1 MHEVKKAVIDT
12 NVLIYD
18 LFEDSMYHKEA
29 SSILDMLEAWIIPTI
44 VIHEFIWFI
53 KGLGLEIK
61 NSYEVMLQYIGNEK
75 SIIKPIS
82 DYHIRRALNIIF
94 NEGLSLS
101 RYNDKLIL
109 TIAME
114 EGAPIASFDRKLRG
128 QARKLNIDVIPED
141 IG

>member
-61 NSYEVMLQYIGNEK
+61 K
-75 SIIKPIS
+75 
-82 DYHIRRALNIIF
+82 
-94 NEGLSLS
+94 
-101 RYNDKLIL
+101 IL
-109 TIAME
+109 
-114 EGAPIASFDRKLRG
+114 
-128 QARKLNIDVIPED
+128 
-141 IG
+141 